1 MTWRLRVAVM
11 LLVCARPAFATI
23 TQLPGL
29 VRETLKLGVSL
40 PDGTKAELE
49 ALVTRPDGPGRFP
62 LILINQGIPRDVSA
76 AVRLT
81 PESYSSPAI
90 VFAQHGYAAVVV
102 NRRGFGLSSGS
113 IDLPMGPCGDRDY
126 TAAARAQAVDILAVL
141 ATLRGEPW
149 VDPDHLVVVGHS
161 LGGLAALAA
170 AADAPAGVVGIVD
183 FAGGLGSQ
191 MPGMVCS
198 PQHLVATMR
207 DLGAVVHISSLWI
220 FAQND
225 QFFGPALAR
234 QMFDAYTSAGA
245 PAEFDAA
252 PPYDH
257 DGHLLIFSPPPA
269 VWWPRVAGFLAQVH
283 LPTRLVADL
292 PSLADLPEPANLD
305 ARGKEDFA
313 FYAHTSDYEKALAT
327 DGRGHYGSVV
337 AQRSQED
344 AEAAAL
350 AHCKSR
356 DWTCKIYAVGNR
368 LTP

>member
-1 MTWRLRVAVM
+1 MIWRLCVTVV
-11 LLVCARPAFATI
+11 LLVCAHPAFATM

-29 VRETLKLGVSL
+29 VREPMRLAVIL
-40 PDGTKAELE
+40 PDGGRAELE
-49 ALVTRPDGPGRFP
+49 ALVTRPDGAGRFP
-62 LILINQGIPRDVSA
+62 LILINHGIPRDVST
-76 AVRLT
+76 AVRMT

-113 IDLPMGPCGDRDY
+113 IDLPMGPCGDQHY
-126 TAAARAQAVDILAVL
+126 TGAARAQAVDILAAL

-149 VDPDHLVVVGHS
+149 VDPDRVIVVGHS
-161 LGGLAALAA
+161 LGGLAALAG
-170 AADAPAGVVGIVD
+170 APDFPPSVKGIID
-183 FAGGLGSQ
+183 FAGALGSA
-191 MPGMVCS
+191 MSGLVCS
-198 PQHLVATMR
+198 PTHLVATMH
-207 DLGAVVHISSLWI
+207 DLGAVSHIPSLWI

-245 PAEFDAA
+245 LAEFYAA
-252 PPYDH
+252 PPYGH
-257 DGHLLIFSPPPA
+257 NGHLLIFSPPPA
-269 VWWPRVAGFLAQVH
+269 VWWSRVAGFLDQLH

-292 PSLADLPEPANLD
+292 PPLADLPEPANLD

-313 FYAHTSDYEKALAT
+313 HYVRTRDYEKAFAT
-327 DGRGHYGSVV
+327 DGKGHYGSTI
-337 AQRSQED
+337 AQRTQED

-356 DWTCKIYAVGNR
+356 GWNCTIYAVGNT
-368 LTP
+368 LIP